1 MRPITGQALPGFVNW
16 WYWIEGIWCH
26 SLRWGIGVHLV
37 MHGEKQCCLKDKMT
51 YSSLKRAVLW
61 LKIQHSH
68 MITLFYH
75 NKCRFD
81 RTYRLLVN
89 VKVLLAAYALE
100 IVSSSNQRTNK
111 AVQKKQFK
119 MKENKKRSCPSS
131 AAFTAKLS
139 KPRRSFLLRPSLER
153 TWGGGALKPS
163 SHSIDL
169 IEDFFFFFLK
179 D

>member
-1 MRPITGQALPGFVNW
+1 MVSPFEMRHWSALSHAW
-16 WYWIEGIWCH
+16 WKTV
-26 SLRWGIGVHLV
+26 L
-37 MHGEKQCCLKDKMT
+37 
-51 YSSLKRAVLW
+51 LKRQDDIFQFKKSCSLV
-61 LKIQHSH
+61 KNQHSH

-119 MKENKKRSCPSS
+119 MKENRKRSCPSS
-131 AAFTAKLS
+131 AAFTAKPS

-169 IEDFFFFFLK
+169 IEDFFFFFFWRIRPYLETNLVY
-179 D
+179 